1 MIKRAGIAASMFLVV
16 TGCGGPSL
24 SDNQKAEVR
33 NIAKDF
39 ADAASSD
46 ATAGVDLSTIERRIE
61 RLEKGNARAIS
72 ADKVELDSLSS
83 HAEQIETI
91 RTKTNDLIK
100 HYNDH
105 LNRFHGGG

>member
-1 MIKRAGIAASMFLVV
+1 MMAGL

-24 SDNQKAEVR
+24 SKNQRAEVES
-33 NIAKDF
+33 IAEDF

-46 ATAGVDLSTIERRIE
+46 ALANVDTSEIEG
-61 RLEKGNARAIS
+61 RLDQLETGEKRAIDT
-72 ADKVELDSLSS
+72 DKVELDSLQGHSS
-83 HAEQIETI
+83 DIEELQ
-91 RTKTNDLIK
+91 TKLDRLID